1 MKAKRMKQ
9 STAVD
14 PFIANI
20 AQYISE
26 SEQTIDEAAND
37 EVMTIDDVI
46 EMLKEQRNEF
56 GGNVP
61 LKIIAG
67 DALKVQPSNIQ
78 DVYYD
83 EHEKCCILVD
93 SDQYAKFKLVDD
105 LDF

>member
-1 MKAKRMKQ
+1 MKTQKRKQ
-9 STAVD
+9 NTAVD
-14 PFIANI
+14 PFIAKI

-26 SEQTIDEAAND
+26 SEQTVDEAAND

-46 EMLKEQRNEF
+46 EMLKEKRNEV

-67 DALKVQPSNIQ
+67 DALKVQPSNIWAA
-78 DVYYD
+78 YYD

-93 SDQYAKFKLVDD
+93 SDQYAKLDDD
-105 LDF
+105 LDL

>member
-1 MKAKRMKQ
+1 MKTQKRKQ
-9 STAVD
+9 NATVD
-14 PFIANI
+14 PFIAKI

-26 SEQTIDEAAND
+26 SEQTVDEAVND
-37 EVMTIDDVI
+37 DVMTSDDVI
-46 EMLKEQRNEF
+46 EMLKEKRNEV

-93 SDQYAKFKLVDD
+93 SDQYAKLGDD
-105 LDF
+105 LDI

>member
-1 MKAKRMKQ
+1 MKAQRMKQ

-26 SEQTIDEAAND
+26 SEQPVDEAAND

-46 EMLKEQRNEF
+46 EMLEEKRNEV

-67 DALKVQPSNIQ
+67 DALKVQPSN
-78 DVYYD
+78 VWAAYYD
-83 EHEKCCILVD
+83 EHEKCCILVN
-93 SDQYAKFKLVDD
+93 SDQYAKLGDD
-105 LDF
+105 LDL

>member
-26 SEQTIDEAAND
+26 SEQPVDEAAND

-46 EMLKEQRNEF
+46 EMLKEMRNEF

-78 DVYYD
+78 DAYYD
-83 EHEKCCILVD
+83 EHEKCCILVN
-93 SDQYAKFKLVDD
+93 SDQYAKLGDD
-105 LDF
+105 LDL

>member
-1 MKAKRMKQ
+1 MKAKRIKQ

-14 PFIANI
+14 PFIAKI

-26 SEQTIDEAAND
+26 SEQPVDEAAND

-46 EMLKEQRNEF
+46 EMLKEKRNEV

-67 DALKVQPSNIQ
+67 DALKVHPSN
-78 DVYYD
+78 VWAAYYD
-83 EHEKCCILVD
+83 EHEKCCILVN
-93 SDQYAKFKLVDD
+93 SDQYAKLGDD
-105 LDF
+105 LDL

>member
-26 SEQTIDEAAND
+26 SEQPVDEAAND

-46 EMLKEQRNEF
+46 EMLEEMRNEV

-67 DALKVQPSNIQ
+67 DALKVQPSN
-78 DVYYD
+78 VWAAYYD
-83 EHEKCCILVD
+83 EHEKCCILVN
-93 SDQYAKFKLVDD
+93 SDQYAKLGDD
-105 LDF
+105 LDL

>member
-1 MKAKRMKQ
+1 MTTQKRKQ
-9 STAVD
+9 NTAVD
-14 PFIANI
+14 PFIAKI

-26 SEQTIDEAAND
+26 SEQTVNEAIND

-67 DALKVQPSNIQ
+67 DALKVQPSN
-78 DVYYD
+78 VWAAYYD

-93 SDQYAKFKLVDD
+93 SDQYAKLGDD
-105 LDF
+105 IDL

>member
-1 MKAKRMKQ
+1 MKTQKRKQ
-9 STAVD
+9 NTTVD

-26 SEQTIDEAAND
+26 SEQAVDEAAND

-67 DALKVQPSNIQ
+67 DALKVQPSNI
-78 DVYYD
+78 
-83 EHEKCCILVD
+83 
-93 SDQYAKFKLVDD
+93 
-105 LDF
+105 